1 MYFIVLVTTQQKKKR
16 ISYYFRM
23 LLKTAFNL
31 IDSLNFNKKN
41 SLKKNIKKLM
51 QSYTQCNFL

>member
-1 MYFIVLVTTQQKKKR
+1 
-16 ISYYFRM
+16 M

>member
-1 MYFIVLVTTQQKKKR
+1 MYFIVLVTTQQKKC

-23 LLKTAFNL
+23 LLKNAFNL

-41 SLKKNIKKLM
+41 LKKKNIKKLM

>member
-1 MYFIVLVTTQQKKKR
+1 MYFIVLVTTQQKKMH
-16 ISYYFRM
+16 IILFRM